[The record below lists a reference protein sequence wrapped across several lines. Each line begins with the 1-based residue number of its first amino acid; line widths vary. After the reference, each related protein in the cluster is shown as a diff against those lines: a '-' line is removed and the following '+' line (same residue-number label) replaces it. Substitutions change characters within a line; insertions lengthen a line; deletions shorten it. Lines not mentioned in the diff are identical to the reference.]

1 MGGSVNL
8 QGGGQ
13 YSMPNIQ
20 GYGQNAANIGQ
31 SAAGFGSRFGN
42 RFGDRGYGPPP
53 QYDGG
58 YGDFGDYG
66 GVSTGGKGFQQQPQ
80 YQPAPVMQP
89 YVDQVSQGG
98 KGFQPRQTPS
108 QSVAYAPMNIPQ
120 MQLAQPGFYYP
131 NIGSQMANLNANYG
145 MGGLGA
151 MGAFGNYPMM
161 PRQPAPMQMYPAL
174 QPVAPQP
181 TSTGGKGM
189 RTKPPGGM
197 QPSRPGYG
205 PPTQPGY
212 PPVGTGGKGFQPNPP
227 YQPPDEPPYQPP
239 EPPRSPSIQNNARDL
254 FYQDMINSGMSADA
268 AMAEV
273 NRRYGP
279 AASSQPTD
287 NILRPVRPDD
297 GKIGYTGPN
306 GTVAQEYD
314 RPPLPD
320 SDYLSGRTP
329 GQRQIETTMPTGMFG
344 GLGSLGSPTGL
355 PPAPPSMPVHEAGQN
370 YQQNYDRYQ
379 KEMQNWQS
387 QTGMSPDQWYAQ
399 RDENIR
405 RQNDSAATLPP
416 APPPDEAQGQSMQT
430 NAGLLNSLFT

>member
-31 SAAGFGSRFGN
+31 TAAGFGSRFGN
-42 RFGDRGYGPPP
+42 RGYGPPP

-58 YGDFGDYG
+58 YGDYGDYG

-120 MQLAQPGFYYP
+120 MQLAQPSFYYP

-151 MGAFGNYPMM
+151 MGAFGTYPMM

-174 QPVAPQP
+174 APPPPPP

-189 RTKPPGGM
+189 RTKPPGGT

-212 PPVGTGGKGFQPNPP
+212 PPVGTGGKGFQP
-227 YQPPDEPPYQPP
+227 QPPT
-239 EPPRSPSIQNNARDL
+239 
-254 FYQDMINSGMSADA
+254 
-268 AMAEV
+268 
-273 NRRYGP
+273 
-279 AASSQPTD
+279 QPTYPNEPD
-287 NILRPVRPDD
+287 IPYPSEPDVPDYGKTGSDQFLRPVRPEDYMYQD
-297 GKIGYTGPN
+297 YGRRGDRSDFMPPTAYPAPYQPTI
-306 GTVAQEYD
+306 AEEYD
-314 RPPLPD
+314 RPPMMEPD
-320 SDYLSGRTP
+320 YYDVRGDMLVTP
-329 GQRQIETTMPTGMFG
+329 AQEVQPTGVETTMPTYEQDAVDPFMG
-344 GLGSLGSPTGL
+344 
-355 PPAPPSMPVHEAGQN
+355 VN
-370 YQQNYDRYQ
+370 
-379 KEMQNWQS
+379 
-387 QTGMSPDQWYAQ
+387 Q
-399 RDENIR
+399 RDLI
-405 RQNDSAATLPP
+405 D
-416 APPPDEAQGQSMQT
+416 
-430 NAGLLNSLFT
+430 

>member
-66 GVSTGGKGFQQQPQ
+66 GVSTGGKGFQQQPA
-80 YQPAPVMQP
+80 YQPAPVLSPFTTSPQLT
-89 YVDQVSQGG
+89 YDTSTGG
-98 KGFQPRQTPS
+98 KGFQTRQTPA

-161 PRQPAPMQMYPAL
+161 QRQPAPMQMYPAL
-174 QPVAPQP
+174 APPPPPPP

-189 RTKPPGGM
+189 RTKPPRTPPG
-197 QPSRPGYG
+197 GYG

-212 PPVGTGGKGFQPNPP
+212 PPVGTGGKGFQPS
-227 YQPPDEPPYQPP
+227 QPFEPPPHPMYPN
-239 EPPRSPSIQNNARDL
+239 EPDVPD
-254 FYQDMINSGMSADA
+254 
-268 AMAEV
+268 
-273 NRRYGP
+273 YGK
-279 AASSQPTD
+279 TGGD
-287 NILRPVRPDD
+287 DVLRPVRPEDFRMGYQQP
-297 GKIGYTGPN
+297 GKGSVPEPMPDEYLGMPRQDFYPTRGPIGQ
-306 GTVAQEYD
+306 VADEYD
-314 RPPLPD
+314 RAPIMEPEYYVDPM
-320 SDYLSGRTP
+320 RMVTP
-329 GQRQIETTMPTGMFG
+329 AQEVQPTDVETTMPTYEQDTVEPFM
-344 GLGSLGSPTGL
+344 GL
-355 PPAPPSMPVHEAGQN
+355 N
-370 YQQNYDRYQ
+370 
-379 KEMQNWQS
+379 
-387 QTGMSPDQWYAQ
+387 Q
-399 RDENIR
+399 RDLI
-405 RQNDSAATLPP
+405 D
-416 APPPDEAQGQSMQT
+416 
-430 NAGLLNSLFT
+430 

>member
-161 PRQPAPMQMYPAL
+161 QRQPAPMQMYPAL
-174 QPVAPQP
+174 APPPPPPPPP

-212 PPVGTGGKGFQPNPP
+212 PPVGTGGKGFQPSPP
-227 YQPPDEPPYQPP
+227 FQPPT
-239 EPPRSPSIQNNARDL
+239 
-254 FYQDMINSGMSADA
+254 
-268 AMAEV
+268 
-273 NRRYGP
+273 
-279 AASSQPTD
+279 QPTYPSEPD
-287 NILRPVRPDD
+287 IPDYGKTGGDQFLRPVRPEDYMD
-297 GKIGYTGPN
+297 QDYGRRRFGSDVMPRDVYPTPLDQS
-306 GTVAQEYD
+306 TVAEEYD
-314 RPPLPD
+314 RPPMMEPD
-320 SDYLSGRTP
+320 YYPTRGPIGQVADEYDRAPIMEPDYYPDRGPLVTP
-329 GQRQIETTMPTGMFG
+329 AQEVQPTDVETTMPTYEQDTVEPFM
-344 GLGSLGSPTGL
+344 GL
-355 PPAPPSMPVHEAGQN
+355 N
-370 YQQNYDRYQ
+370 
-379 KEMQNWQS
+379 
-387 QTGMSPDQWYAQ
+387 Q
-399 RDENIR
+399 RDLI
-405 RQNDSAATLPP
+405 D
-416 APPPDEAQGQSMQT
+416 
-430 NAGLLNSLFT
+430 

>member
-42 RFGDRGYGPPP
+42 RGYGPPP

-58 YGDFGDYG
+58 YGDYGDYG

-161 PRQPAPMQMYPAL
+161 MRQPAPMQMYPAL
-174 QPVAPQP
+174 QPAAPP

-227 YQPPDEPPYQPP
+227 FQPPT
-239 EPPRSPSIQNNARDL
+239 
-254 FYQDMINSGMSADA
+254 
-268 AMAEV
+268 
-273 NRRYGP
+273 
-279 AASSQPTD
+279 QPTYPNEPD
-287 NILRPVRPDD
+287 IPDYGKTGGDDVLRPVRPEDVYA
-297 GKIGYTGPN
+297 GYRQPGIGSSGPEPMPQYDEPPIRQPDYFPTRRPMEEEPFVQPP
-306 GTVAQEYD
+306 TVPSFEQNVGYAAPGLNPQIAEEYDFMRDRRLPDFQEDSAPNNPMYAQPTSYQPQYAYAGPTSGPRIAEEYD
-314 RPPLPD
+314 RAPIMEPDYYPDRNPLV
-320 SDYLSGRTP
+320 TP
-329 GQRQIETTMPTGMFG
+329 AQEVQPTDVETTMPTYEQDTVDPFM
-344 GLGSLGSPTGL
+344 GL
-355 PPAPPSMPVHEAGQN
+355 N
-370 YQQNYDRYQ
+370 
-379 KEMQNWQS
+379 
-387 QTGMSPDQWYAQ
+387 Q
-399 RDENIR
+399 RDLI
-405 RQNDSAATLPP
+405 D
-416 APPPDEAQGQSMQT
+416 
-430 NAGLLNSLFT
+430 